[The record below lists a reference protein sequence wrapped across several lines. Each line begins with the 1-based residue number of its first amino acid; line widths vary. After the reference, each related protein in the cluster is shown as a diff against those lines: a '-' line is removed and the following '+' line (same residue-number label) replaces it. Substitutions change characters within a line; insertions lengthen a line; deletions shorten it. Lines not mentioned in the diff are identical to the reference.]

1 MAMEKL
7 SDLLPKLIAELH
19 GFVPE
24 TAPSEELQMLLEV
37 APAVDRARFVL
48 EERFRALV
56 EMEKSGFT
64 RDPEESIEASSSEAA

>member
-48 EERFRALV
+48 EERFKTLV
-56 EMEKSGFT
+56 EMEEKGFIK
-64 RDPEESIEASSSEAA
+64 DPEEGNEVSSSEAA